1 MRRSV
6 PLVICVCLFTLA
18 SGMTV
23 IALAQDVNRPLISG
37 RDRPSETAATN
48 TELVR
53 RLYAEVEAVLAT
65 GDAALLDP
73 FVSPDL
79 VEHPVRP
86 GAAAGRDGFV
96 HALLALRATFPG
108 LTLVVDDVRAAGEDQ
123 VLARVHTTGA
133 EYGAFL
139 GGSVPASFGQLGP
152 LEVWRIADGQLVERW
167 GGLASAALLPLG
179 QALVSVDALG
189 PGHRRLTVTRVTV
202 EPGATLPV
210 DNGQAIRIFAIE
222 SGVLTVAVAERSR
235 EAVALAHGPGAVATS
250 ASATTFAAGLGDRV
264 VTAPEAG
271 YRLKNAGPS
280 PVIMLVVIVSNT
292 LEGDLSLNSSSAAA
306 SWTVAAMPEALGG
319 VLPSPAGVSARVLA
333 GGVEI
338 DMPEE
343 SNLMLGWMFLSPGA
357 SFVLPAG
364 DRSVVAA
371 VVEGEADLASMGGG
385 HAAHLESGEWM
396 VIRADVEH
404 LWQARANN
412 PTAVVMLAVG

>member
-86 GAAAGRDGFV
+86 GAAAGRDEFV

-235 EAVALAHGPGAVATS
+235 EAVALAHGPAAVATS

-306 SWTVAAMPEALGG
+306 AWTVAAMPEALGG

-333 GGVEI
+333 AGVEI

-371 VVEGEADLASMGGG
+371 VVEGEADLASMSGG

-396 VIRADVEH
+396 VIPADVEH

-412 PTAVVMLAVG
+412 PTAVLMLAVG